1 MKTKKLFLMVAMLL
15 MSVGAFAQ
23 NGNSLKGDV
32 NGDGKVD
39 VADIVAIIDIMKN
52 GGGSES
58 DGKMYF
64 YAGTTQPTAENYKS
78 IATVVTDYPSETEFT
93 PSSRDYLYILIKDDM
108 AVEVIEA
115 TIGGHA
121 YTTEDNKGDD
131 TRLQTDYNTIPGHKI
146 VRTNGKVG
154 GKVYIKI
161 KPALYFYYGSTQ
173 PTADNYKSIATAVTE
188 YPSSTKYDA
197 PFGKLYILVTSDK
210 TVQVLDAEADA
221 EIVIVEDTSVSIPGY
236 KVFVS
241 GSKVSGLIRIEIKS
255 AQYFYVGTTQPTT
268 ENYQNLATVVAEY
281 PSDYSYTIQSEI
293 GRAYLYGIIASNKKM
308 QFIEPNFNVAID
320 TIELTDVSIPGHKVI
335 RSATKCSGTLP
346 VKITDM

>member
-64 YAGTTQPTAENYKS
+64 YVGTTQPTAENYK
-78 IATVVTDYPSETEFT
+78 
-93 PSSRDYLYILIKDDM
+93 
-108 AVEVIEA
+108 
-115 TIGGHA
+115 TIGTQVTSYQSDNEYTSSERA
-121 YTTEDNKGDD
+121 YVYVMVADD
-131 TRLQTDYNTIPGHKI
+131 KDVTFIEPTLNAPIDASILTDVNIPGHKVYKSDI
-146 VRTNGKVG
+146 KLM

-161 KPALYFYYGSTQ
+161 K
-173 PTADNYKSIATAVTE
+173 
-188 YPSSTKYDA
+188 
-197 PFGKLYILVTSDK
+197 
-210 TVQVLDAEADA
+210 
-221 EIVIVEDTSVSIPGY
+221 
-236 KVFVS
+236 
-241 GSKVSGLIRIEIKS
+241 S
-255 AQYFYVGTTQPTT
+255 AQYSYVGTTQPTT
-268 ENYQNLATVVAEY
+268 ENYKNIATVVAEY

-293 GRAYLYGIIASNKKM
+293 GRAYLYGIVASNKIM